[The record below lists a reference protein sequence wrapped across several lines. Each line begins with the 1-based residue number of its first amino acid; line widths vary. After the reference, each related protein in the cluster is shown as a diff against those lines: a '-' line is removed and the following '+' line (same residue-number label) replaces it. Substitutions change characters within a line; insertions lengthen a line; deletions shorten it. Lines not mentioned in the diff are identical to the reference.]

1 MEEITLR
8 HRVRQ
13 LVETGEVPCE
23 EPGKTWAGRGN
34 GTHCA
39 ACGEPIMP
47 NEVEFEAELS
57 SGATLRLHRLCHD
70 VWREECAQLSALE

>member
-8 HRVRQ
+8 LRVRQ

-23 EPGKTWAGRGN
+23 EPGKIWAGRGN

-39 ACGEPIMP
+39 ACGKPITP
-47 NEVEFEAELS
+47 LEIEFEAELP
-57 SGATLRLHRLCHD
+57 SGTTLRLHRRCHD
-70 VWREECAQLSALE
+70 VWREECESLSARD